1 MTGNRNMER
10 TYQII
15 DNQVVEVSTGEILCE
30 ALAPEGIASQTALEA
45 VLERIG
51 KAEAV
56 FAGKKQHHDSI
67 RANMAKIEQRELA
80 KIAYLRDLY
89 EAHIET
95 YAKARLDGQKSKTLL
110 TAYGNVSFRT
120 TAGGVRVSDK
130 SLALATAH
138 KFGWVEAIKT
148 TEEFQISRIT
158 SDQKQ
163 LILETVPEGFVVVPD
178 TETMTVK
185 VLA

>member
-1 MTGNRNMER
+1 MER

-30 ALAPEGIASQTALEA
+30 ALAPEGITSQVALEA

-51 KAEAV
+51 KAEAIL
-56 FAGKKQHHDSI
+56 AGKKAHHDSI

-89 EAHIET
+89 EPHIET

-110 TAYGNVSFRT
+110 TAFGNVSFRT
-120 TAGGVRVSDK
+120 SAGGVRVSDK

-148 TEEFQISRIT
+148 TEEFQISKI
-158 SDQKQ
+158 SADQKQ
-163 LILETVPEGFVVVPD
+163 LILETVPEGFVVMPD
-178 TETMTVK
+178 SETMTVK
-185 VLA
+185 VMA

>member
-1 MTGNRNMER
+1 MER

-30 ALAPEGIASQTALEA
+30 ALAPDGITSQVALEA

-51 KAEAV
+51 KAEAIL
-56 FAGKKQHHDSI
+56 AGKKTHHDSI
-67 RANMAKIEQRELA
+67 RANMAKIEQREQA

-89 EAHIET
+89 EPHIEA
-95 YAKARLDGQKSKTLL
+95 YAKGRLELQKSKTLL
-110 TAYGNVSFRT
+110 TAFGSVSFRT
-120 TAGGVRVSDK
+120 SAGGVRVADK

-138 KFGWVEAIKT
+138 KCGWVEAIKT
-148 TEEFQISRIT
+148 TEEFQISKIT
-158 SDQKQ
+158 ADQKQ

-178 TETMTVK
+178 SETMTVK
-185 VLA
+185 VMA